1 MGDGGS
7 EGLDLSSPMWEGHA
21 PDAPAARAVPE
32 VGQPSRIGRYRII
45 RELGR
50 GGMGVVFEAEEP
62 FPARRVALKLVGSA
76 SASDELSRRFAHEAR
91 ALAMLQHPGI
101 AQLFEAGTADVERGA
116 GGHAVAYIAM
126 ELAIGRPITTYAREE
141 ALGVA
146 EKLELIVR
154 VCEAVDHAHRRGV
167 IHRDLKPANIVVL
180 PGGVVKVLDFGVARL
195 IDAEADVTQMT
206 TPGQFVGTIGY
217 MSPEQLAGQAGQI
230 DTRADVYA
238 LGVMMHEVL
247 GGEPAFA
254 LKGLSVIQAI
264 EAMRTRE
271 PQALGKIDPSMK
283 GDLESIVAK
292 AMERDAGR
300 RYASAS
306 ELASDIRR
314 MRAHEPVSARPL
326 TTLYQLGK
334 FARRHKGTVLATT
347 MIVVAIVLGVI
358 ATGWQAVAA
367 SRERDRATE
376 QAQRAIQ
383 TRGLLERMLRLATPH
398 ETGGQT
404 LTIREMLD
412 RAAGDLDESDGLLAL
427 VEADTRV
434 VLATVYGNLGEYAE
448 SERQR
453 RRAIE
458 LYTRE
463 RGAESPEVLNELA
476 PLSLAIAEQDR
487 GAEAEAIARRG
498 LEIAERT
505 VGRLDGAS
513 IDLCHAIAHALAA
526 SSSPDHEEI
535 LRWEREAFDRA
546 SARFGPDHPETL
558 MQAMNLAITQ
568 QELGQLEAAGPTLIH
583 VRDVRLRE
591 LGADDPETMIAENNV
606 LSYYSRVG
614 REAEALAGVSELAA
628 RASRVLGPT
637 HPSTLVYLRNRAM
650 LLAMSGR
657 MEEASEAARSLYEG
671 RLERLGATHRDTC
684 EAQGLLATLLV
695 VTGKPDEAEAIAGP
709 LYQMA
714 LATFGPDDH
723 ATHQAMGLFWDIAEA
738 RNDPVAMRRW
748 ADALRGTAFETEV
761 ERQMTEKG
769 LGREPSPASA
779 EP

>member
-1 MGDGGS
+1 
-7 EGLDLSSPMWEGHA
+7 MWEGHVSVA
-21 PDAPAARAVPE
+21 RAARADADL
-32 VGQPSRIGRYRII
+32 GQPSRIGRYRII

-50 GGMGVVFEAEEP
+50 GGMGVVYEAEEP

-76 SASDELSRRFAHEAR
+76 SASDELSKRFAHEAR

-101 AQLFEAGTADVERGA
+101 AQLFEAGTAEVERGP
-116 GGHAVAYIAM
+116 GGHTVAYIAM
-126 ELAIGRPITTYAREE
+126 ELAIGRAITTYAREE
-141 ALGVA
+141 ALDLSA
-146 EKLELIVR
+146 KLELIVR

-180 PGGVVKVLDFGVARL
+180 PGGAVKVLDFGVARL
-195 IDAEADVTQMT
+195 IDTEADVTQMT

-217 MSPEQLAGQAGQI
+217 MSPEQLAGETGQI

-238 LGVMMHEVL
+238 LGVVMHELL

-264 EAMRTRE
+264 EVMRTRE
-271 PQALGKIDPSMK
+271 PRALGKLDPSMK

-300 RYASAS
+300 RYASAA

-334 FARRHKGTVLATT
+334 FARRHKGTVLATA
-347 MIVVAIVLGVI
+347 IVVLAIVLGVI
-358 ATGWQAVAA
+358 ATGWQAVVA
-367 SRERDRATE
+367 SVERDRATE

-383 TRGLLERMLRLATPH
+383 TQALLERMLRLATPH

-404 LTIREMLD
+404 LTIREMIDL
-412 RAAGDLDESDGLLAL
+412 AASDLDESDDLLPL

-434 VLATVYGNLGEYAE
+434 VLATVYGNLGEFAE
-448 SERQR
+448 SERHR

-458 LYTRE
+458 IYTRE

-505 VGRLDGAS
+505 VGRLHGAS
-513 IDLCHAIAHALAA
+513 IDLCHAIAHALSA

-546 SARFGPDHPETL
+546 SLHFGPDHPETL

-591 LGADDPETMIAENNV
+591 LGADDPETMVAENNV

-614 REAEALAGVSELAA
+614 REAEALKGVSELAA

-637 HPSTLVYLRNRAM
+637 HPSTLIYLRNRAM

-657 MEEASEAARSLYEG
+657 MEEAAAAALPLYEG
-671 RLERLGATHRDTC
+671 RRERLGPTHRDTC

-695 VTGKPDEAEAIAGP
+695 MTGKLDEAEAIADP
-709 LYQMA
+709 LYQTTR
-714 LATFGPDDH
+714 ATFGAEDH
-723 ATHQAMGLFWDIAEA
+723 ATHQAIGLLWDIAEA

-769 LGREPSPASA
+769 LGREAPSTADDP
-779 EP
+779 